1 MKITL
6 DIPQSEL
13 EKLVAPAIAEPRIPL
28 YGITWQ
34 QYEHFIEMF
43 YGHHNLHLIYLKG
56 VLEIVTLSPEHEM
69 LKTMIAR
76 LLYVYADA
84 LNIDLFSCGSATCKS
99 EATERG
105 LEPDESFCLGERK
118 QFPDLAIEV
127 IVTSGGIDKLEV
139 YQVLK
144 VAEVWFYKNEK
155 FSVYSLNSD
164 HSGYDAIAQSQ
175 IFPNLDLDIMAEYIR
190 PEREPE
196 MVRAWRK
203 LVNSPN
209 SSNNQL

>member
-1 MKITL
+1 MGKTL
-6 DIPQSEL
+6 DIPQTEL
-13 EKLVAPAIAEPRIPL
+13 EKLIAPPIAEPRIPL

-34 QYEHFIEMF
+34 QYENLIEMF
-43 YGHHNLHLIYLKG
+43 YGHHNLHLTYIEG
-56 VLEIVTLSPEHEM
+56 ILEIVTLSPEHEV

-99 EATERG
+99 EDAERG
-105 LEPDESFCLGERK
+105 LEPDESFSIGQRQ

-139 YQVLK
+139 YKGLK
-144 VAEVWFYKNEK
+144 VIEVWFYQNGT
-155 FSVYSLNSD
+155 FSLYRLKSNN
-164 HSGYDAIAQSQ
+164 SGYDSISQSQ
-175 IFPNLDLDIMAEYIR
+175 FFPKLDINLMAEYIH
-190 PEREPE
+190 PDREPE

-203 LVNSPN
+203 LVS
-209 SSNNQL
+209 L

>member
-6 DIPQSEL
+6 DIPQIEL
-13 EKLVAPAIAEPRIPL
+13 ERLIAPAIAEPRIPL

-34 QYEHFIEMF
+34 QYQHFIALF
-43 YGHHNLHLIYLKG
+43 SGHHNLHLTYLKG

-69 LKTMIAR
+69 LKNMIAR

-99 EATERG
+99 EAAERG
-105 LEPDESFCLGERK
+105 LEPDESFCIGQR
-118 QFPDLAIEV
+118 QAFPDLAIEV
-127 IVTSGGIDKLEV
+127 IVTSSGIDKFEV
-139 YQVLK
+139 YKGLRI
-144 VAEVWFYKNEK
+144 AEVWFYKNEK
-155 FSVYSLNSD
+155 FSLYGIKSD
-164 HSGYDAIAQSQ
+164 QTGYDAITQSQ
-175 IFPNLDLDIMAEYIR
+175 FFPNLDLDVMAKYIQ

-203 LVNSPN
+203 LVNA
-209 SSNNQL
+209 

>member
-139 YQVLK
+139 YQGLK

-155 FSVYSLNSD
+155 FSVYSLKSD